1 MSAAKRMLAVFQG
14 SEQGHGQ
21 THVGKTGR
29 NGKTEAKYQIVR
41 EPLTTESMRDHLSG
55 RSGIGCIPIK
65 SGNVC
70 KFGVLDIDV
79 YDLDHAAL
87 NKKIVSLGLP
97 LHHCRSKSGGA
108 HLYLFLEDWE
118 QASLV
123 REILAE
129 MSAALGFSGCEV
141 FPKQDTIIEERGDLG
156 NFINLPYFNAD
167 QTMRY
172 CFDYECQAMVHAI

>member
-1 MSAAKRMLAVFQG
+1 MVRP
-14 SEQGHGQ
+14 
-21 THVGKTGR
+21 HVGKTGR

-41 EPLTTESMRDHLSG
+41 EPLTTESMKDHLSG

-70 KFGVLDIDV
+70 RFGVLDIDV

-123 REILAE
+123 R
-129 MSAALGFSGCEV
+129 G
-141 FPKQDTIIEERGDLG
+141 
-156 NFINLPYFNAD
+156 
-167 QTMRY
+167 RY
-172 CFDYECQAMVHAI
+172 CLRCLLRWASLDVRCSRSKILSSKNVVIWVIL

>member
-70 KFGVLDIDV
+70 RFGVLDIDV

-87 NKKIVSLGLP
+87 NKRICICS
-97 LHHCRSKSGGA
+97 
-108 HLYLFLEDWE
+108 
-118 QASLV
+118 
-123 REILAE
+123 
-129 MSAALGFSGCEV
+129 
-141 FPKQDTIIEERGDLG
+141 
-156 NFINLPYFNAD
+156 
-167 QTMRY
+167 
-172 CFDYECQAMVHAI
+172 